1 MSSVFQVISFLFEQ
15 VGQGVLLIYLY
26 GIFARKEVT
35 KTQLEL
41 SIGTVFG
48 IAAILSMADPI
59 HMTDGVIIDLRNLFV
74 GTAAAFF
81 GWRGG
86 AMSALIAIAMRSSIG
101 GTGAITGI
109 SGILI
114 AMAMGLLSTYYV
126 QPRIKTP
133 ILSYQI
139 LAAMISTHILSGLLL
154 PADLIARFFTQLGP
168 ILFIGNLVGST
179 VIGLLIRRE
188 MALVGETKRLSV
200 AAMTDPLTK
209 ILNRRSAI
217 ETYEQM
223 LHKPRP
229 KRGVAMSCIDLDK
242 FKKINDT
249 YGHLAG
255 DQVLQEVAGRLSTCL
270 RPADIFCRM
279 GGDEFVIV
287 LVNVSSDE
295 ALSISER
302 CSSIISRV
310 PIACDEANIT
320 ASISVGSVWSPVPL
334 HFEEF
339 RGMAGEALYHAK
351 KDNLNR
357 TAFSTAY
364 YASSV
369 AAG

>member
-1 MSSVFQVISFLFEQ
+1 M
-15 VGQGVLLIYLY
+15 
-26 GIFARKEVT
+26 FARKGVT
-35 KTQLEL
+35 DAQLEISL
-41 SIGTVFG
+41 GTVFG
-48 IAAILSMADPI
+48 IAAMLSMADPI
-59 HMTDGVIIDLRNLFV
+59 HMTDGVIIDLRTLFV

-86 AMSALIAIAMRSSIG
+86 TMSALIAVAMRSSIG
-101 GTGAITGI
+101 GAGAAMGLT
-109 SGILI
+109 GILI
-114 AMAMGLLSTYYV
+114 ALAMGLLWAYYV
-126 QPRIKTP
+126 RPRIKNP
-133 ILSYQI
+133 ILSYPI
-139 LAAMISTHILSGLLL
+139 LATMISTHLLSGLLL
-154 PADLIARFFTQLGP
+154 PADLVARFFTHLAP
-168 ILFIGNLVGST
+168 ILFIGNIVGSN

-209 ILNRRSAI
+209 IFNRRSAI
-217 ETYEQM
+217 EAYEQM
-223 LHKPRP
+223 LNKPRP
-229 KRGVAMSCIDLDK
+229 KPGIAMCCIDLDK

-255 DQVLQEVAGRLSTCL
+255 DQVLQEVVERLSTCL

-295 ALSISER
+295 AHSISKR
-302 CSSIISRV
+302 CSSVISRV
-310 PIACDEANIT
+310 PIACDETSIT

-339 RGMAGEALYHAK
+339 RSMADEALYNAK

-357 TAFSTAY
+357 PTFNIAHYATSTA
-364 YASSV
+364 
-369 AAG
+369 AG